1 MNLIIR
7 PYEEEYFNQI
17 EALNK
22 AEEWYN
28 LVVHSG
34 LTKRAWENS
43 TVAYVALDNDVLIGY
58 VRGLTDANI
67 TLYVCELLI
76 HAEYRNQSI
85 GSKLLN
91 YVHNKYPTTRMELLA
106 SSSSYTYY
114 EQKNSDPFMDIEKHL
129 MNKGARN
136 KG

>member
-34 LTKRAWENS
+34 LTKRAWKNS

-114 EQKNSDPFMDIEKHL
+114 EQKKFRSFYGYRKTLDE
-129 MNKGARN
+129 
-136 KG
+136 